1 MKEILDII
9 QNVLNLGAAVM
20 LPIVITILGLIFRM
34 SFGNA
39 FKSGLLVGIGFQ
51 GLSLTID
58 LLTKSVRP
66 AVAYYKHLGQGFT
79 TVDVGWAAV
88 GAASWGVP
96 FAALAVLLI
105 VLINFIL
112 IMTKVTKVMNIDIWN
127 YIHFLVPGTLAYA
140 LSGSFW
146 LGLIITVGL
155 SVISLIA
162 GQIVAPK
169 WEKYY
174 GLEGTTCTT
183 LSYIILA
190 YPIGLFTNWL
200 VEHIPGLNK
209 IHISMGQIDKKLG
222 FLGNPAVIGVIVG
235 IFLGIMTK
243 QSWQT
248 DLTIAMG
255 ISSVL
260 VLIPKM
266 VSVMME
272 GLSAIGDATQTF
284 MRKKVGSDSKLYIGM
299 DVALSLGDPTN
310 VTVSVL
316 LIPVA
321 ILFAFLIPH
330 MNYFPVGMLTSI
342 VYMIPL
348 VSLACKG
355 DLFKTIIGS
364 VIMLLISE
372 IGANVFSPE
381 ATAMMHATG
390 IKVSGMVTDGFFGYN
405 LPNVII
411 SLIHRLLV

>member
-34 SFGNA
+34 IFGNA

-66 AVAYYKHLGQGFT
+66 AVVYYKHLGQGFT

-127 YIHFLVPGTLAYA
+127 YIHFLVPRTLAYA

-162 GQIVAPK
+162 GQIVDPK

-209 IHISMGQIDKKLG
+209 IHISMGQID
-222 FLGNPAVIGVIVG
+222 
-235 IFLGIMTK
+235 
-243 QSWQT
+243 
-248 DLTIAMG
+248 
-255 ISSVL
+255 
-260 VLIPKM
+260 
-266 VSVMME
+266 
-272 GLSAIGDATQTF
+272 
-284 MRKKVGSDSKLYIGM
+284 
-299 DVALSLGDPTN
+299 
-310 VTVSVL
+310 
-316 LIPVA
+316 
-321 ILFAFLIPH
+321 
-330 MNYFPVGMLTSI
+330 
-342 VYMIPL
+342 
-348 VSLACKG
+348 
-355 DLFKTIIGS
+355 
-364 VIMLLISE
+364 
-372 IGANVFSPE
+372 
-381 ATAMMHATG
+381 
-390 IKVSGMVTDGFFGYN
+390 
-405 LPNVII
+405 
-411 SLIHRLLV
+411 

>member
-1 MKEILDII
+1 MKEILDVI
-9 QNVLNLGAAVM
+9 QNILNLGAAVM

-174 GLEGTTCTT
+174 G
-183 LSYIILA
+183 
-190 YPIGLFTNWL
+190 
-200 VEHIPGLNK
+200 
-209 IHISMGQIDKKLG
+209 
-222 FLGNPAVIGVIVG
+222 
-235 IFLGIMTK
+235 
-243 QSWQT
+243 
-248 DLTIAMG
+248 
-255 ISSVL
+255 
-260 VLIPKM
+260 
-266 VSVMME
+266 
-272 GLSAIGDATQTF
+272 
-284 MRKKVGSDSKLYIGM
+284 
-299 DVALSLGDPTN
+299 
-310 VTVSVL
+310 
-316 LIPVA
+316 
-321 ILFAFLIPH
+321 
-330 MNYFPVGMLTSI
+330 
-342 VYMIPL
+342 
-348 VSLACKG
+348 
-355 DLFKTIIGS
+355 
-364 VIMLLISE
+364 
-372 IGANVFSPE
+372 
-381 ATAMMHATG
+381 
-390 IKVSGMVTDGFFGYN
+390 
-405 LPNVII
+405 
-411 SLIHRLLV
+411 

>member
-1 MKEILDII
+1 MKEILDVI

-299 DVALSLGDPTN
+299 DVALSLGDPDECHCFGL
-310 VTVSVL
+310 VDSRGYF
-316 LIPVA
+316 ICFFDSSYE
-321 ILFAFLIPH
+321 LFSSGH
-330 MNYFPVGMLTSI
+330 VNQYC
-342 VYMIPL
+342 VYD
-348 VSLACKG
+348 SL
-355 DLFKTIIGS
+355 
-364 VIMLLISE
+364 
-372 IGANVFSPE
+372 
-381 ATAMMHATG
+381 
-390 IKVSGMVTDGFFGYN
+390 GFF
-405 LPNVII
+405 
-411 SLIHRLLV
+411 SL